1 MSFLRTPDGQ
11 FWTFQLP
18 DGARM
23 LFPLPRNEGTPPAL
37 SAGPTLALNGTL
49 KIGQTAT
56 VGHGTWSGAAAVA
69 HHLMRGQ
76 EVLVANVAN
85 GYVHTFV
92 AADDGR
98 AIYVRE
104 VATSTWGN
112 VEAQSASRV
121 PTQVAPGTSGSISA
135 VTRTQGSGV
144 YTFDASTAFTGAARV
159 YSIAGAAA
167 ATIDAQGGTVSIATG
182 AVLAAT
188 TITVTAANSG
198 GSVQQTFTLTIS
210 AGTGPTDP
218 TLAGILAANVKV
230 TFEVDPAAGTGGI
243 PAGAATWM
251 FEITGGPATAA
262 TKLWWAG
269 NEAPAGAV
277 PGAGFNPCIAH
288 PSTANKWIAR
298 AATPGDLDTPRLR
311 DWLWVNRGDSY
322 DQIGKT
328 VKETLIWTD
337 SAGNIAASV
346 FSAFSAT
353 LSQTCAVGTT
363 PPSAG
368 LVSKRMPLTYPEEA
382 TAGAKPGDHMQNC
395 HGTMGCAGTPNVI
408 AMVQD
413 TGGLWLSRNHGRTWR
428 KPVAAGLATFQGL
441 GVAIDPANPEHIIV
455 NMGGSYVPN
464 LANQGVWRSI
474 DGGASFPQK
483 VVAGAHNAR
492 RGTHMSVA
500 FAPGSGLSSGRTKNV
515 LAIACGEPSDVNV
528 SGSTNVGSAVAAI
541 VGSTNGGTTW
551 ASRGTWDGAAR
562 GQISFLVGDASDDT
576 RFYASTGQGL
586 WRITNAFSGT
596 FTATK
601 MSGSN
606 GLPAGSVG
614 GPAHVSAD
622 GQTIIV
628 GVGGKGVYKSTT
640 GPAGTFSKVGSHSDF
655 SRLWVNPYDPTKML
669 STAGQTGTQRPYYS
683 TDSGV
688 TFTLV
693 SAANVEKRA
702 SAGSSISMLGN
713 FVGIAWHTDGS
724 VFMHGRATSLPNA
737 ANNYR
742 SANLVNWT
750 LANEGYCGTN
760 FGMRGLSP
768 AMFASA
774 SKFAICMI
782 DLGPRL
788 SLNSGASFGDCTFTL
803 TSFTPNLDERTCNGV
818 AVSPDTDVI
827 MASVHASN
835 PRLLRSTDNG
845 ATWSEPATGDLGG
858 SHTIIKGSG
867 TGASTTWFAGR
878 RKSTDNGATW
888 AVMSNLPT
896 GYVVCATTFSGTQN
910 LFAYNLQSG
919 VDTFYRSSDQGAT
932 WTLVLTMPYDNKI
945 SSMRWGPLAAHPSDP
960 NILFTKG
967 PNDWSIRRWD
977 LSSGAHNTRPW
988 TNLSVFGGSN
998 GVPGSYP
1005 VTFELKMIAID
1016 PRNASIIHALTS
1028 NGGGPRLYRT
1038 TDGGATAWEE
1048 LGGDVF
1054 PMGCNA
1060 NALATSPFTGD
1071 TIVGG
1076 SNGSF
1081 VLHPTYAQAGT
1092 IFGALPY
1099 DSYLGEAA

>member
-18 DGARM
+18 DGARL
-23 LFPLPRNEGTPPAL
+23 LFPLPRNDGTPPSL
-37 SAGPTLALNGTL
+37 SAGPTLTLNGTL
-49 KIGQTAT
+49 KVGQTAT
-56 VGHGTWSGAAAVA
+56 VGHGTWADATSVA

-85 GYVHTFV
+85 SYVHTFT
-92 AADDGR
+92 AADDGKS
-98 AIYVRE
+98 IYVRE
-104 VATSTWGN
+104 VATSAWGN
-112 VEAQSASRV
+112 VEAQSLARV
-121 PTQVAPGTSGSISA
+121 PSHVAPAASGSISA

-144 YTFDASTAFTGAARV
+144 YTFDASTAFTGLARV
-159 YSIAGAAA
+159 YSISGSDAVS
-167 ATIDAQGGTVSIATG
+167 IDAQGGTVSIATG
-182 AVLAAT
+182 ATLAAT

-198 GSVQQTFTLTIS
+198 GSVNQTFSLTIN
-210 AGTGPTDP
+210 AGTDPGTP
-218 TLAGILAANVKV
+218 TLAGILATDVKV

-269 NEAPAGAV
+269 VEAPAGSV
-277 PGAGFNPCIAH
+277 PGAGFHPCIAH
-288 PSTANKWIAR
+288 PSVTHKWIAR
-298 AATPGDLDTPRLR
+298 ASTPADLDTPRLR

-322 DQIGKT
+322 DQIGKV

-337 SAGNIAASV
+337 SAGNIASSV

-363 PPSAG
+363 PPPSTG

-382 TAGAKPGDHMQNC
+382 TAGAPPGDHMQNC
-395 HGTMGCAGTPNVI
+395 HGTMGCYGSPNVV

-413 TGGLWLSRNHGRTWR
+413 TGGLWLSRDHGRTWR
-428 KPVAAGLATFQGL
+428 KPLAAGLATFQGL
-441 GVAIDPANPEHIIV
+441 GVAIDPQNANHIIV

-464 LANQGVWRSI
+464 LAHQGIWRSI
-474 DGGASFPQK
+474 DGGASFTK
-483 VVAGAHNAR
+483 IASGVHNAR
-492 RGTHMSVA
+492 RGTQMSIA
-500 FAPGSGLSSGRTKNV
+500 FAPGSGLSGGRTKNV
-515 LAIACGEPSDVNV
+515 LAIACGEPSDVTV
-528 SGSTNVGSAVAAI
+528 SGSTVTGSDVAAI
-541 VGSTNGGTTW
+541 VGSTDGGATW
-551 ASRGTWDGAAR
+551 TSRGTWDGGTR
-562 GQISFLVGDASDDT
+562 GRINFMVGDASSDT
-576 RFYASTGQGL
+576 RFYATTGQGL
-586 WRITNAFSGT
+586 WRITDAFSGT

-601 MSGSN
+601 LSGSN
-606 GLPAGSVG
+606 GLPAGG
-614 GPAHVSAD
+614 IAGQPYVSAD

-628 GVGGKGVYKSTT
+628 GNGSGIYKSTN
-640 GPAGTFSKVGSHSDF
+640 GGGAFSKVGSHNDL

-669 STAGQTGTQRPYYS
+669 TTAGQTGTQRPYYS
-683 TDSGV
+683 TDSGA

-693 SAANVEKRA
+693 SAANVAKRA
-702 SAGSSISMLGN
+702 SAGSTISMLGN

-742 SANLVNWT
+742 SSNLTDWV

-768 AMFASA
+768 SMFASA

-803 TSFTPNLDERTCNGV
+803 TTFSPTLTERTCNGV
-818 AVSPDTDVI
+818 AVSPDTNVL
-827 MASVHASN
+827 MASVQANNS
-835 PRLLRSTDNG
+835 RLLRSTDNG
-845 ATWSEPATGDLGG
+845 ATWSEPATADMGD
-858 SHTIIKGSG
+858 SHTIIKGGG

-888 AVMSNLPT
+888 AVMANLPT

-910 LFAYNLQSG
+910 IFAYNLAGG

-932 WTLVLTMPYDNKI
+932 WTLVLTMPYNNKI
-945 SSMRWGPLAAHPSDP
+945 TSMRFGPLAAHPSDP
-960 NILFTKG
+960 DILFTKG
-967 PNDWSIRRWD
+967 PNDWTIRRWD

-988 TNLSVFGGSN
+988 VNLSVFGGSN
-998 GVPGSYP
+998 GVPGGYP

-1016 PRNASIIHALTS
+1016 PRYPLILHALTS

-1076 SNGSF
+1076 SNGTF